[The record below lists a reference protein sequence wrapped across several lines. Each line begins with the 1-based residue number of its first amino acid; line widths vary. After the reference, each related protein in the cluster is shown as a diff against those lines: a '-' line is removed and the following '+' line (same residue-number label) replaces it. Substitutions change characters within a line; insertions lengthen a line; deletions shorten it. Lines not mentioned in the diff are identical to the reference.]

1 MTEASDGAGTRR
13 APMHPTFDVALA
25 RLPTGYL
32 RGSFMGRTYGVT
44 VTRSEDGKRTSLFAE
59 ELGGQDIVSFNLYWL
74 SSGEET
80 LRPCEMSSEKVIDFV
95 VGLTLE

>member
-13 APMHPTFDVALA
+13 ALMNPTFDVALA

-59 ELGGQDIVSFNLYWL
+59 ELGGQDIVSFNLYSL
-74 SSGEET
+74 SSGNEA
-80 LRPCEMSSEKVIDFV
+80 LKPCEMSSEKVVDFV
-95 VGLTLE
+95 VGLVPE